1 MTSLKRSLI
10 LATASAVAL
19 GACTTDP
26 NDPNRNTQ
34 QGLLL
39 GGALGAAAGAIAG
52 NNPEERR
59 RNAVA
64 GAIIGGAAGGITGSI
79 LDRQE
84 RELRQQFDDDRISIT
99 NTGDRLIVT
108 MPNGILFDTDSA
120 AVRPGLRGDLSV
132 LAQSLQRYPDSAVQV
147 IGHTDNT
154 GEAAYNQRLSER
166 RAEAVASTLVTDG
179 VRPQR
184 LRIIGRGEDQPVA
197 SNLTPEGRQQN
208 RRVEVV
214 IIPTT

>member
-1 MTSLKRSLI
+1 MTPIKRSLI
-10 LATASAVAL
+10 LATAAAMAL

-39 GGALGAAAGAIAG
+39 GGALGAAAGVITG
-52 NNPEERR
+52 NSPEERR
-59 RNAVA
+59 RNALA
-64 GAIIGGAAGGITGSI
+64 GAMIGGAAGGIAGSV

-84 RELRQQFDDDRISIT
+84 QELRQQFDDDRIRVT

-108 MPNGILFDTDSA
+108 MPNGILFDTGSA
-120 AVRPGLRGDLSV
+120 AIRPGLQSDLGV
-132 LAQSLQRYPDSAVQV
+132 LAQSLQRYPNSTVQV

-154 GEAAYNQRLSER
+154 GSAAYNQSLSER
-166 RAEAVASTLVTDG
+166 RAESVASRLVDNG
-179 VRPQR
+179 VSPQR

-208 RRVEVV
+208 RRVEIV
-214 IIPTT
+214 IIPTA